1 MSNNKFDF
9 YRVKATG
16 EVLPALK
23 HPRGYEDNH
32 PQDFEGCEGPAR
44 AADAPEATGRPL
56 ETPLPPVSAG
66 VSPLYH
72 SGGGTD
78 AVGHP
83 APIDLSNAPVAALD
97 AAGLPAVDPYS
108 KPQHNGPVTTVEGLE
123 ALAEKAPAT
132 ESQLLEARTQNA
144 AAPSAPIVDG
154 SAVVPEAGAPT
165 TSAPKAKSYDG
176 DVDALTVAELKA
188 ELDNRG
194 IEYASTDLK
203 ADLAGKLSKA

>member
-9 YRVKATG
+9 YRYKATG

-32 PQDFEGCEGPAR
+32 PQDFEGCDGPAR
-44 AADAPEATGRPL
+44 EADAAEATGRPL

-78 AVGHP
+78 SLGHP
-83 APIDLSNAPVAALD
+83 AAIDLSRAPVAALD
-97 AAGLPAVDPYS
+97 AAGLPAVDPYT
-108 KPQHNGPVTTVEGLE
+108 KPQGVGPVTTVEGLA
-123 ALAEKAPAT
+123 ALAGKAPAT
-132 ESQLLEARTQNA
+132 ELELQEARDQNA
-144 AAPSAPIVDG
+144 AAPSAP
-154 SAVVPEAGAPT
+154 APT
-165 TSAPKAKSYDG
+165 KAGGYDG

-188 ELDNRG
+188 ELDSRG